1 MTAGTETG
9 NCLCMIVKNS
19 WMQQEALEKDKDRLI
34 DFGIVRIINYPKVGD
49 IFDNVSVSVSIVLCQ
64 KGYTGNTELTEIV
77 NDVITSECSS
87 NLHDNKVIVF
97 SKYGNST
104 VEKIR
109 RNIENSTQKYVR
121 GRMPFGINTNGRLGS
136 DGDSPYL
143 LDSEEKSD
151 EYSVGVL
158 YLDGAHKY
166 FRYAKR
172 SDIAK
177 GVDIIDKYKV
187 ICGKLLNRNNK
198 VISNICILGP
208 GNVCQG
214 QFGVLY
220 YDNNILNVAN
230 YIKYIKTRLVR
241 YMLYIRVDGTSI
253 ANDSRFSLVPLQDF
267 TSNSDI
273 DWSESIEDID
283 RQLYRKYNLTQEE
296 IDYIEKTIKPMK

>member
-1 MTAGTETG
+1 MTAGTELG

-19 WMQQEALEKDKDRLI
+19 WMQSEALEKDKDKLI
-34 DFGIVRIINYPKVGD
+34 DFGIARIINYPKVGD

-64 KGYTGNTELTEIV
+64 KGYTGNTKLTEIV
-77 NDVITSECSS
+77 SDVITSECSS

-97 SKYGNST
+97 SKYGNSI
-104 VEKIR
+104 VEKVR
-109 RNIENSTQKYVR
+109 RNIETSTQKYVR
-121 GRMPFGINTNGRLGS
+121 GRMPFGINTNGRLGQT
-136 DGDSPYL
+136 GDSPYL
-143 LDSEEKSD
+143 LDSDDKSN
-151 EYSVGVL
+151 EYSIGVL
-158 YLDGAHKY
+158 YLDGTYKY

-172 SDIAK
+172 SDIPK

-208 GNVCQG
+208 GSVCQG

-220 YDNNILNVAN
+220 YDNNILNVTN

-267 TSNSDI
+267 TSSSDI
-273 DWSESIEDID
+273 DWSKSIEDID
-283 RQLYRKYNLTQEE
+283 KQLYRKYNLTQEE